1 MSASSTRALIVD
13 GIQEFGG
20 EMLLVLGAV
29 IVVGLGF
36 LVFRIGWRKLK
47 GSHK

>member
-1 MSASSTRALIVD
+1 MNASTTRALIVD
-13 GIQEFGG
+13 AIQDFGA

-36 LVFRIGWRKLK
+36 LVFRIGWRKAK